1 MDIFK
6 KFSFINVKLMG
17 DILTGLY
24 CRQRPEQK
32 KAEAGTR
39 VPASAFFCSGLC
51 LQYSPV
57 KISPINFTFIKL
69 NFLNISIIY
78 INFVM
83 V

>member
-39 VPASAFFCSGLC
+39 VPASAFFQPHLTK
-51 LQYSPV
+51 P
-57 KISPINFTFIKL
+57 PIHTVFIHL
-69 NFLNISIIY
+69 
-78 INFVM
+78 
-83 V
+83 

>member
-1 MDIFK
+1 MEELQETE
-6 KFSFINVKLMG
+6 INHLQNH
-17 DILTGLY
+17 T
-24 CRQRPEQK
+24 
-32 KAEAGTR
+32 AEAGTR
-39 VPASAFFCSGLC
+39 VPASAFFCSDLY

>member
-32 KAEAGTR
+32 KNRGGNARPCLGCMILEVVYFSFLKFFHSG
-39 VPASAFFCSGLC
+39 AFL
-51 LQYSPV
+51 
-57 KISPINFTFIKL
+57 
-69 NFLNISIIY
+69 
-78 INFVM
+78 
-83 V
+83 

>member
-39 VPASAFFCSGLC
+39 VPASA
-51 LQYSPV
+51 V
-57 KISPINFTFIKL
+57 W
-69 NFLNISIIY
+69 
-78 INFVM
+78 M
-83 V
+83 E